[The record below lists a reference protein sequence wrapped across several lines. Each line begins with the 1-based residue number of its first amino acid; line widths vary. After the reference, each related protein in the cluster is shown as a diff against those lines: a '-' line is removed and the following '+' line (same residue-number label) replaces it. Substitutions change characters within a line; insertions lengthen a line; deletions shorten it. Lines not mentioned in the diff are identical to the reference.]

1 MSNGPVS
8 GRGRTV
14 FARRRRSVFREL
26 LASMIS
32 FGIGV
37 GILFPPFASWTLG
50 SSEAMSVRFFAMC
63 LGAGLTVGAA
73 NFMLF
78 RIFVTREMRRV
89 VDGMTHINESVAHAE
104 GTGGECADDCMLPVL
119 SDDLIG
125 EMATAFNGMAEAIG
139 RRISVESTTRALLTE
154 LSGTMDLELVTE
166 KILKGLAGICGANA
180 GVLYADTGSRM
191 ELMQTFGI
199 DVTDKLPH
207 VLDATQGLTSRAL
220 STGNPLHIVPERDG
234 FSWFNTSTPFGGM
247 RPKSIGL
254 VPLMAEQR
262 VVGLVALSC
271 AKGELD
277 GDQKALLETMR
288 KQSAPYLATA
298 IMHRKVED
306 LAAIDELTRL
316 LNRRF
321 GMRRLSEEF
330 SRSVRHGVPVSVMMI
345 DIDRFKGFNDTF
357 GHDAGDAVLVAVS
370 RVIEDSIRSGDVA
383 FRYGGE
389 ELVVVTPGMGL
400 NDAAAMAERVRRLIA
415 STKVKWGGQPL
426 SVTVSV
432 GAASWPV
439 VRASTPEELVSFA
452 DMAMYQAKHGG
463 RNRVALNDGEHVIE
477 TSAVQT
483 SALEKN
489 QTSARS
495 TPKRERRSPPKRS
508 PKNSPGKPSGS
519 ADGDGGKR
527 KQPPRRTDGRKPERR
542 SDTPESRRD
551 RPESRRDR
559 PESRRDRPEGRTD
572 RPAKGD

>member
-1 MSNGPVS
+1 MSNGPES
-8 GRGRTV
+8 GHGRTLL
-14 FARRRRSVFREL
+14 ARRRRSVFREL
-26 LASMIS
+26 FASMIS

-89 VDGMTHINESVAHAE
+89 VDGMTHINESVARAE
-104 GTGGECADDCMLPVL
+104 GTGGECADDCMLAVT

-125 EMATAFNGMAEAIG
+125 EMSTAFNGMAEAIG
-139 RRISVESTTRALLTE
+139 RRISVESTTRALLAE
-154 LSGTMDLELVTE
+154 LSGTMDLEIVTD
-166 KILKGLAGICGANA
+166 KILKGLASICGANS
-180 GVLYADTGSRM
+180 GVLYADTGTRM

-199 DVTDKLPH
+199 DVTNELPK
-207 VLDATQGLTSRAL
+207 VLDAKQGLTSRAL
-220 STGNPLHIVPERDG
+220 ATGNPIHVVPERDG
-234 FSWFNTSTPFGGM
+234 FTWFNTSTPFGQM

-277 GDQKALLETMR
+277 ADQRALLETMR

-306 LAAIDELTRL
+306 LAAVDELTHL

-330 SRSVRHGVPVSVMMI
+330 SRSVRHGVPVSVIML
-345 DIDRFKGFNDTF
+345 DIDKFKDFNDTY

-415 STKVKWGGQPL
+415 STKVKWGGQTL

-439 VRASTPEELVSFA
+439 VRASTPEELVSYA
-452 DMAMYQAKHGG
+452 DMAMYEAKHGG
-463 RNRVALNDGEHVIE
+463 RNRVALNDGDRVIE
-477 TSAVQT
+477 TSEVRT
-483 SALEKN
+483 SAIEKD
-489 QTSARS
+489 QTSARP
-495 TPKRERRSPPKRS
+495 TAKRQRKSPPKRS
-508 PKNSPGKPSGS
+508 PKSSPGKPSGS
-519 ADGDGGKR
+519 AGKSGGR
-527 KQPPRRTDGRKPERR
+527 SKQRPRRADGKKPGQRTDK
-542 SDTPESRRD
+542 
-551 RPESRRDR
+551 
-559 PESRRDRPEGRTD
+559 PEGRKD
-572 RPAKGD
+572 KPPRGE